1 MIAFAFVGLMVLVFL
16 AIPVAAVMGLLGLSL
31 NFIFTD
37 IPLWRALGEISW
49 GAFTEYTLLAVPLY
63 ILLGELFLRTGIAE
77 EMYTALS
84 KWVSWL
90 PGGLMHANVASCTM
104 FSATSGS
111 SVATAATIGT
121 LAIPQQRKYG
131 YDEKLFL
138 GSIAA
143 GGTLGILI
151 PPSINMIIYGVLTN
165 SSIPQLYMAAI
176 VPGLIMAAMFAGTIV
191 IRSLLSRDKEV
202 RITATWAE
210 RFASLKHLVP
220 PLIICFVIIGSI
232 YAGIA
237 TPTESAA
244 LGVLAVLVLAATR
257 RKLQPAVL
265 LSAFENT
272 MRTTGMIML
281 IIVFAYFL
289 NFVLSGV
296 GLSSSITAFMSDL
309 GLSPM
314 WTLFAVIVFYV
325 ILGCFM
331 ETLSMMIATIPIIA
345 PIVFAAGFDPIW
357 YGVVMMILV
366 ELAMITPPIGI
377 NLYVVQGI
385 RPTGGIGD
393 VIVGT
398 LPFVLAMFVMLAL
411 LIVFPSMTSV
421 FL

>member
-176 VPGLIMAAMFAGTIV
+176 VPGLIMAAMFAG
-191 IRSLLSRDKEV
+191 RS
-202 RITATWAE
+202 
-210 RFASLKHLVP
+210 
-220 PLIICFVIIGSI
+220 
-232 YAGIA
+232 
-237 TPTESAA
+237 
-244 LGVLAVLVLAATR
+244 
-257 RKLQPAVL
+257 
-265 LSAFENT
+265 
-272 MRTTGMIML
+272 
-281 IIVFAYFL
+281 
-289 NFVLSGV
+289 
-296 GLSSSITAFMSDL
+296 
-309 GLSPM
+309 
-314 WTLFAVIVFYV
+314 
-325 ILGCFM
+325 
-331 ETLSMMIATIPIIA
+331 
-345 PIVFAAGFDPIW
+345 
-357 YGVVMMILV
+357 
-366 ELAMITPPIGI
+366 
-377 NLYVVQGI
+377 
-385 RPTGGIGD
+385 
-393 VIVGT
+393 
-398 LPFVLAMFVMLAL
+398 
-411 LIVFPSMTSV
+411 
-421 FL
+421 